1 MKRACAVV
9 EVPVPEGY
17 NRLVAQNGSR
27 DLTDREICFFNWG
40 IELEGDNDMPPSN
53 CSIGADA
60 PASAAFKLQ
69 HRRCHTGFC
78 RIQTAA
84 FGKTAF
90 ADFAPTRCKMRV
102 LLILVDGMRPDC
114 ELPSG

>member
-1 MKRACAVV
+1 MKRACAAV
-9 EVPVPEGY
+9 EAPVPESY
-17 NRLVAQNGSR
+17 HRFVAKNGSR
-27 DLTDREICFFNWG
+27 DLTDREIWFFFNWG
-40 IELEGDNDMPPSN
+40 IEFEGDIDMLLSS

-60 PASAAFKLQ
+60 PASA
-69 HRRCHTGFC
+69 T
-78 RIQTAA
+78 

-90 ADFAPTRCKMRV
+90 ADFASARCKMRV

>member
-1 MKRACAVV
+1 MH
-9 EVPVPEGY
+9 VPEGY
-17 NRLVAQNGSR
+17 NRLVPQNGSR

-60 PASAAFKLQ
+60 PASV
-69 HRRCHTGFC
+69 
-78 RIQTAA
+78 A

-90 ADFAPTRCKMRV
+90 ADFASARCKV